1 MTTHDLIG
9 YAAAALTTVSFVPQA
24 LLTVRTRDVAGVSL
38 GMYATFTIGV
48 GLWLIYGLHL
58 GEWPIIV
65 ANAITL
71 SLALVILVTK
81 LRHRDSNR
89 KDAP

>member
-24 LLTVRTRDVAGVSL
+24 L
-38 GMYATFTIGV
+38 
-48 GLWLIYGLHL
+48 
-58 GEWPIIV
+58 
-65 ANAITL
+65 
-71 SLALVILVTK
+71 VILVTK